1 MPHASPCSVASV
13 TWALRTPS
21 VVATYTDVLTSRRTL
36 DGSDVGSAM
45 SPSMYSLKKVTAST
59 AEGKESSGEFSSCS
73 FGHLNVSPDE
83 CGALDEVDVCA
94 TDSAGAVAGSHATR
108 VAMTGSETMSLLR
121 TNGRA
126 PLDFRILPSRSLG
139 EELVSDAT
147 LGAHHTL
154 DASGCL
160 LLVARYRAASAWVAA
175 TR

>member
-1 MPHASPCSVASV
+1 
-13 TWALRTPS
+13 
-21 VVATYTDVLTSRRTL
+21 
-36 DGSDVGSAM
+36 
-45 SPSMYSLKKVTAST
+45 
-59 AEGKESSGEFSSCS
+59 
-73 FGHLNVSPDE
+73 
-83 CGALDEVDVCA
+83 
-94 TDSAGAVAGSHATR
+94 

-147 LGAHHTL
+147 LGAHHPL